1 MAGSWVMID
10 PMRILAALLLF
21 APLYAQ
27 APKEGARKGPPPGP
41 KNLQVL
47 KISHAELIPTMRTY
61 TAALG
66 VECVHCHVGR
76 EFDKDDKPTKL
87 TARQM
92 ITMTAEINTKFPD
105 GKIHVTCYTCHRGST
120 EPKTAPPPKEP
131 PPPPAPK

>member
-1 MAGSWVMID
+1 
-10 PMRILAALLLF
+10 MRILAALFIL

-27 APKEGARKGPPPGP
+27 APAEGARKRPAPPEP

-47 KISHAELIPTMRTY
+47 KIPTSELIPTMRTF

-76 EFDKDDKPTKL
+76 EFDKDDKHPKL
-87 TARQM
+87 VARHM
-92 ITMTAEINTKFPD
+92 ITMTAEINSKFPD
-105 GKIHVTCYTCHRGST
+105 GKIHVTCYTCHRGSV
-120 EPKTAPPPKEP
+120 EPATAPPPKEP